1 MEEEIVRSVF
11 SVSSC
16 DRNSGPLPRGSQSRR
31 GLGQLHPPSCE
42 TSTREEK
49 KTNQEK
55 TATKTNSDKIQDLP
69 SDLILL
75 QPGLSWKMR
84 MQKRTRNSAMQCGCW
99 RCCEKEL
106 RVKQRFDAKNFESPG
121 LDRGVGTARPGF
133 SHCGPSQTSHQKDG
147 VGDEWNPND
156 TKVERRAT
164 K

>member
-42 TSTREEK
+42 TSTREEEK

-75 QPGLSWKMR
+75 QPGLSKLENA
-84 MQKRTRNSAMQCGCW
+84 QHAKDEDA
-99 RCCEKEL
+99 KEL
-106 RVKQRFDAKNFESPG
+106 SDDAS
-121 LDRGVGTARPGF
+121 ARNV
-133 SHCGPSQTSHQKDG
+133 H
-147 VGDEWNPND
+147 
-156 TKVERRAT
+156 ERRKIAMWRT
-164 K
+164 SGEKAKV